1 MKKKKKIKKKQRKQ
15 GNQFLGRETQN
26 AFRSWRD
33 RDIYC
38 WKFAG
43 NRAAVINGAGVI
55 SQRPLK
61 RSLAFALVIIGR
73 RVEAGRFVKSA

>member
-1 MKKKKKIKKKQRKQ
+1 MNAKISFW
-15 GNQFLGRETQN
+15 GEN
-26 AFRSWRD
+26 AERVRSSWD

-38 WKFAG
+38 WKFAR

-61 RSLAFALVIIGR
+61 RSLAFALVIIGQR
-73 RVEAGRFVKSA
+73 GRERFVKSA